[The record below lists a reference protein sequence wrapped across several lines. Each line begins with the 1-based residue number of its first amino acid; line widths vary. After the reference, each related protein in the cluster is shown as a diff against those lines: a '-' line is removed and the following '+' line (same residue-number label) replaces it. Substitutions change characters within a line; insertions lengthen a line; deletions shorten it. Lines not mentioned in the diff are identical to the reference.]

1 MDWLIRIDKKE
12 MDKKRPEMAHLRN
25 TLRWLLYL
33 TNYIQ
38 WTGSK
43 VEICQFGYLLDKRPK
58 ARRRNNLNGTTYL
71 PSSVTS
77 SRCYKTLFGGNLDF
91 PKIKKLK
98 NVCCHVWTCTKC
110 ESNAIFKQNYTQKLF
125 SSFKIL
131 YSWCFGFSISFIT
144 STTDGKIK
152 GCPKYPKVTHKSC
165 IFTSKVIFFNIT
177 QNVGLL
183 FIRKLV
189 TNTFLK
195 NRPIW
200 SHCSLH
206 TINYHLF
213 VFVAY

>member
-1 MDWLIRIDKKE
+1 MFVAMSE
-12 MDKKRPEMAHLRN
+12 PA
-25 TLRWLLYL
+25 
-33 TNYIQ
+33 Q
-38 WTGSK
+38 
-43 VEICQFGYLLDKRPK
+43 
-58 ARRRNNLNGTTYL
+58 
-71 PSSVTS
+71 
-77 SRCYKTLFGGNLDF
+77 
-91 PKIKKLK
+91 
-98 NVCCHVWTCTKC
+98 KC
-110 ESNAIFKQNYTQKLF
+110 ENNTNTQKLF

-131 YSWCFGFSISFIT
+131 YSCCFGFSISFIT

-213 VFVAY
+213 VFVAYQCETNGNGAFGASKSRISQNRGVLLTFCNNNNNKPL